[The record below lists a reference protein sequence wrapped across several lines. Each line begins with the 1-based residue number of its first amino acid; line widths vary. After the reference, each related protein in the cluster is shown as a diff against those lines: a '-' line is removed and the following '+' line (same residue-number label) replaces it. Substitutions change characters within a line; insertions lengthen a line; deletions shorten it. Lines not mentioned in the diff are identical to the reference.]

1 MKGNK
6 SFLPKRRSELD
17 KNHRIRSQLLSL
29 AQSEINEKKNLL
41 NGNFSFSCNLI
52 KSHDEGIHT
61 STKQEKKETKPIVK
75 KISLASENTLND
87 SSDISEVENSSDLSC
102 VEEEI

>member
-17 KNHRIRSQLLSL
+17 KNNRIRSQLLSL

-41 NGNFSFSCNLI
+41 NGNFSFSHALEN
-52 KSHDEGIHT
+52 E
-61 STKQEKKETKPIVK
+61 QEKQ
-75 KISLASENTLND
+75 ND
-87 SSDISEVENSSDLSC
+87 SKPMIKQISINSQKTAEDSFDMDDIDEDSSDLSG
-102 VEEEI
+102 EED